1 MSKHFILVFVLIAGL
16 STIVFGQDDPVLF
29 TVEGSPV
36 HVSEFDY
43 IYSKSKIDTAS
54 YTRASLNE
62 YLELYKNFKLKV
74 RRAKEMK
81 LDTIPVLQKELA
93 GYRKQLANSY
103 LVDREVTDKL
113 IQEAY
118 DRSLFDVNISH
129 IMVSLPPDAA
139 GNEVKAAE
147 QRLEA
152 IQKSLKEG
160 VSFEELAKKSS
171 DDKNTSINGGL
182 MGHLTAV
189 FPDGFYN
196 LESAAY
202 NTPVGE
208 VSDIFRTVAGLH
220 LVKVNSKRDAIGQ
233 METAHILIRQPK
245 GGDQNV
251 AKTKIDSIYKQLKEG
266 ADFAQ
271 LAKEL
276 SEDAKTAANGG
287 YIGFIGLRHPFEDI
301 AFMIQEDGG
310 FSEPMQTA
318 IGWHI
323 LKRISKKP
331 MDTFEISKRRI
342 QTKMQDNQRTSKNPT
357 FNRLNNARN
366 SMIER
371 IKREGKFSE
380 NRSVLDSF
388 IVSLDSTFISY
399 KWKAPKIDI
408 PKDRL
413 FSLGE
418 GETFVVTSGE
428 FQDFCQRNS
437 KRMRMGK
444 KMSTEKIVVLM
455 YDEYI
460 DESCI
465 RFEEMQL
472 EEKYPEFKSLM
483 REYEE
488 GILLFEATK
497 ILVWD
502 KASQD
507 TVGLAAFFENN
518 KEAYKWDERAV
529 VSTYGVTKGKEAMIP
544 GIIKKAK
551 KYNGEKLLA
560 KVNKK
565 EKVLSQ
571 AEKIY
576 EQGKSPLPE
585 GLEWKAG
592 SVSEVTVNKK
602 NMTSSFFKLEKILP
616 QTNKELKDARGFVI
630 ADYQNNLEKEWIK
643 ELKASYSVK
652 VDEKVFDNLIKR

>member
-208 VSDIFRTVAGLH
+208 VSDI
-220 LVKVNSKRDAIGQ
+220 
-233 METAHILIRQPK
+233 
-245 GGDQNV
+245 
-251 AKTKIDSIYKQLKEG
+251 
-266 ADFAQ
+266 
-271 LAKEL
+271 
-276 SEDAKTAANGG
+276 
-287 YIGFIGLRHPFEDI
+287 
-301 AFMIQEDGG
+301 
-310 FSEPMQTA
+310 
-318 IGWHI
+318 
-323 LKRISKKP
+323 
-331 MDTFEISKRRI
+331 
-342 QTKMQDNQRTSKNPT
+342 
-357 FNRLNNARN
+357 
-366 SMIER
+366 
-371 IKREGKFSE
+371 
-380 NRSVLDSF
+380 
-388 IVSLDSTFISY
+388 
-399 KWKAPKIDI
+399 
-408 PKDRL
+408 
-413 FSLGE
+413 
-418 GETFVVTSGE
+418 
-428 FQDFCQRNS
+428 
-437 KRMRMGK
+437 
-444 KMSTEKIVVLM
+444 
-455 YDEYI
+455 
-460 DESCI
+460 
-465 RFEEMQL
+465 
-472 EEKYPEFKSLM
+472 
-483 REYEE
+483 
-488 GILLFEATK
+488 
-497 ILVWD
+497 
-502 KASQD
+502 
-507 TVGLAAFFENN
+507 
-518 KEAYKWDERAV
+518 
-529 VSTYGVTKGKEAMIP
+529 
-544 GIIKKAK
+544 
-551 KYNGEKLLA
+551 
-560 KVNKK
+560 
-565 EKVLSQ
+565 
-571 AEKIY
+571 
-576 EQGKSPLPE
+576 
-585 GLEWKAG
+585 
-592 SVSEVTVNKK
+592 
-602 NMTSSFFKLEKILP
+602 
-616 QTNKELKDARGFVI
+616 
-630 ADYQNNLEKEWIK
+630 
-643 ELKASYSVK
+643 
-652 VDEKVFDNLIKR
+652 

>member
-1 MSKHFILVFVLIAGL
+1 
-16 STIVFGQDDPVLF
+16 
-29 TVEGSPV
+29 
-36 HVSEFDY
+36 
-43 IYSKSKIDTAS
+43 
-54 YTRASLNE
+54 
-62 YLELYKNFKLKV
+62 
-74 RRAKEMK
+74 
-81 LDTIPVLQKELA
+81 
-93 GYRKQLANSY
+93 
-103 LVDREVTDKL
+103 
-113 IQEAY
+113 
-118 DRSLFDVNISH
+118 
-129 IMVSLPPDAA
+129 
-139 GNEVKAAE
+139 
-147 QRLEA
+147 
-152 IQKSLKEG
+152 
-160 VSFEELAKKSS
+160 

>member
-1 MSKHFILVFVLIAGL
+1 
-16 STIVFGQDDPVLF
+16 
-29 TVEGSPV
+29 
-36 HVSEFDY
+36 
-43 IYSKSKIDTAS
+43 
-54 YTRASLNE
+54 
-62 YLELYKNFKLKV
+62 
-74 RRAKEMK
+74 
-81 LDTIPVLQKELA
+81 
-93 GYRKQLANSY
+93 
-103 LVDREVTDKL
+103 
-113 IQEAY
+113 
-118 DRSLFDVNISH
+118 
-129 IMVSLPPDAA
+129 
-139 GNEVKAAE
+139 
-147 QRLEA
+147 
-152 IQKSLKEG
+152 
-160 VSFEELAKKSS
+160 
-171 DDKNTSINGGL
+171 
-182 MGHLTAV
+182 
-189 FPDGFYN
+189 
-196 LESAAY
+196 
-202 NTPVGE
+202 
-208 VSDIFRTVAGLH
+208 
-220 LVKVNSKRDAIGQ
+220 
-233 METAHILIRQPK
+233 
-245 GGDQNV
+245 
-251 AKTKIDSIYKQLKEG
+251 
-266 ADFAQ
+266 
-271 LAKEL
+271 
-276 SEDAKTAANGG
+276 
-287 YIGFIGLRHPFEDI
+287 
-301 AFMIQEDGG
+301 
-310 FSEPMQTA
+310 
-318 IGWHI
+318 
-323 LKRISKKP
+323 
-331 MDTFEISKRRI
+331 
-342 QTKMQDNQRTSKNPT
+342 
-357 FNRLNNARN
+357 
-366 SMIER
+366 
-371 IKREGKFSE
+371 
-380 NRSVLDSF
+380 
-388 IVSLDSTFISY
+388 
-399 KWKAPKIDI
+399 
-408 PKDRL
+408 
-413 FSLGE
+413 
-418 GETFVVTSGE
+418 
-428 FQDFCQRNS
+428 
-437 KRMRMGK
+437 
-444 KMSTEKIVVLM
+444 M

-460 DESCI
+460 DERCI